1 LYIFAYIF
9 VKEVGLPQIFITN
22 MGIMQL
28 ITGIIG
34 GILGLLFINFN
45 KEIVTKVH

>member
-1 LYIFAYIF
+1 
-9 VKEVGLPQIFITN
+9 
-22 MGIMQL
+22 MQL

-45 KEIVTKVH
+45 KEIVTKVHWLKLGYGVEYSIRCFKFKIFT